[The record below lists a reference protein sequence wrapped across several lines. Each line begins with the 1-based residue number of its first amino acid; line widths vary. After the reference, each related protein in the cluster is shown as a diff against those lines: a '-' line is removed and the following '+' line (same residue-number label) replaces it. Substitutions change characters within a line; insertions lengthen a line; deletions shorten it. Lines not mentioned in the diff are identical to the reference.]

1 MNPNRKSA
9 FNPYQFL
16 LRHSLFTRGAGV
28 LGGLTLLSSGFVAAQ
43 TDTFVDAIPVSPPS
57 APAQSAPNIPKP
69 QKTAPTPAPQV
80 NKPSPAPA
88 PVAQPKPAPNPAPVA
103 RPNPA
108 PSAPPV
114 VTNTRPSPAPSAPPA
129 ARPNPAPSAPPVV
142 NNTRPNPAPSAPP
155 VVNNTRP
162 SPRPSA
168 SSQPPETPV
177 VEIPSNLIDSP
188 SQLRLPNG
196 QNPTM
201 QAGGET
207 NTLVDTASYGAPQ
220 PRAQQRPNVVLSER
234 GTGCSTVVR
243 NGQLTSARCGAAPE
257 RNTQTASGGNTSAPR
272 QQVVIPRSLS
282 RDLPPSAR
290 EAAAIASTRAIA
302 PSNPVSLSQLP
313 DRVRQ
318 QISANPSPRS
328 SRVQVVTPSG
338 IPMPGG
344 QNSPYN
350 RSTLNYPR
358 AYPNN
363 GNTSLL
369 FPLSIPARIGSA
381 FGWRIHPIHGT
392 WRLHAGTDI
401 PAPQGTP
408 VLAAYHGEVALAGNA
423 GGYGLMVILRHEQ
436 GSQESR
442 YAHLSQ
448 IFVSPGQWIEQG
460 EVIGLVGSTGQST
473 GPHLHFEWRHL
484 IGNEW
489 IPVDAGPH
497 LEYAMAQ
504 MLGEMDTAQTDLDSL
519 NASLNYPLLNG
530 ETLGQRVLN
539 SGIMFLVDP
548 QNRPPSTSEELETD
562 LEDMTESNAIYDEA
576 IHGLLV
582 SPLDD
587 MIDPIDTI
595 GDINAL
601 DGLAAID
608 NRVRSR
614 LLD

>member
-1 MNPNRKSA
+1 A
-9 FNPYQFL
+9 
-16 LRHSLFTRGAGV
+16 
-28 LGGLTLLSSGFVAAQ
+28 
-43 TDTFVDAIPVSPPS
+43 PS
-57 APAQSAPNIPKP
+57 APPV
-69 QKTAPTPAPQV
+69 V
-80 NKPSPAPA
+80 NNTR
-88 PVAQPKPAPNPAPVA
+88 PNPAPVA

-114 VTNTRPSPAPSAPPA
+114 V
-129 ARPNPAPSAPPVV
+129 
-142 NNTRPNPAPSAPP
+142 NNTRPN
-155 VVNNTRP
+155 
-162 SPRPSA
+162 PRPSA

-201 QAGGET
+201 QAGGGT
-207 NTLVDTASYGAPQ
+207 NTLVDTATYGAPQ

-243 NGQLTSARCGAAPE
+243 NGQLTSARCGVAPE
-257 RNTQTASGGNTSAPR
+257 SNTQTASRGNTSTPR

-290 EAAAIASTRAIA
+290 DAAAVASTRAIA

-328 SRVQVVTPSG
+328 HSRVQVVPPSG
-338 IPMPGG
+338 VPMPGSP
-344 QNSPYN
+344 NSPYN

-408 VLAAYHGEVALAGNA
+408 VLASYHGEVALAGNA

-504 MLGEMDTAQTDLDSL
+504 MLGEMDTAQTELDSL
-519 NASLNYPLLNG
+519 NASLNYPLLNS

-539 SGIMFLVDP
+539 SGIMFLIDS
-548 QNRPPSTSEELETD
+548 QNRPPSASEELETD
-562 LEDMTESNAIYDEA
+562 VENMTESNAIYDEA
-576 IHGLLV
+576 IQGLLV

-601 DGLAAID
+601 DGLAALD

-614 LLD
+614 ILD